1 LKKLMLLKPS
11 HWIVKLPMAYPTKR
25 LAGKMKGMFPWKR
38 RLSYFARIVPQ
49 RILDRRHLSRIIS
62 DKRHLST
69 SEDSKEEVRTPRKSS
84 RVSSIIQG
92 FTKEERLE
100 ACLLLVDNEHIM
112 APEKLSEENLEAR
125 LKKMFQNADTDG
137 DGDLTQEE
145 FDSWFRRGLDSSTQ
159 RFPFDEPRRIT
170 ADEESQDKVE
180 RPTDEQLRAYSL
192 RVALPFFGFG
202 FIDNSL
208 MIMCGDLIDLT
219 LSQRFG
225 VSMLFSAG
233 LGNVFADSFGVYT
246 SDLIEK
252 FSGRFTPKSG
262 RLTSNQLAMKCTR
275 RRKTIFRIV
284 GISTGCC
291 AGLLPLLF
299 L

>member
-1 LKKLMLLKPS
+1 M
-11 HWIVKLPMAYPTKR
+11 IKLPMAYPTKR
-25 LAGKMKGMFPWKR
+25 IAGIVKGMFPWKR
-38 RLSYFARIVPQ
+38 QLSYYPPKVNQ
-49 RILDRRHLSRIIS
+49 RTLDRRQLSRIILE
-62 DKRHLST
+62 KRHLST
-69 SEDSKEEVRTPRKSS
+69 SDSPEHVRTPRKSS
-84 RVSSIIQG
+84 RVSTIIQG

-112 APEKLSEENLEAR
+112 APEKLSEEILEAR
-125 LKKMFQNADTDG
+125 LKKMFENADTDG

-159 RFPFDEPRRIT
+159 RFTFDEPGKIT
-170 ADEESQDKVE
+170 ADEESQEKVE
-180 RPTDEQLRAYSL
+180 PPTKAELRAYSL

-202 FIDNSL
+202 FIDNSI
-208 MIMCGDLIDLT
+208 MILCGDLVDLT

-233 LGNVFADSFGVYT
+233 LGNVFADSLGVYT

-252 FSGRFTPKSG
+252 TSNKISPKSG
-262 RLTSNQLAMKCTR
+262 KLTPNQQMMKCTR

-284 GISTGCC
+284 GISTGCL
-291 AGLLPLLF
+291 AGMFPLLF